1 MIKTYIICNKD
12 KEDFRF
18 KKLLFQI
25 QQLDINLP
33 NYEIFNFIWGDEITD
48 EIRNKYCKTDYSMK
62 YHGRNIINNPLTN
75 GEISLFLNYIECLR
89 KIRREFKEGNF
100 LILESDVIF
109 SNEFNH
115 FFKKIVESLPKLN
128 NWDIINIGCGSRN
141 YLKRFNY
148 PKTIPFIINNIKFHN
163 ENINCCAESI
173 IWNYKSICKFLDYF
187 EINEDIDSPIDTKMD
202 IFSDVK
208 NKFNIFW
215 SVPFLIKQGS
225 LEKMD
230 GYQSTLH

>member
-62 YHGRNIINNPLTN
+62 YHGRNLINNPLTN

-163 ENINCCAESI
+163 ENINKSMLKI
-173 IWNYKSICKFLDYF
+173 VNYK
-187 EINEDIDSPIDTKMD
+187 N
-202 IFSDVK
+202 
-208 NKFNIFW
+208 
-215 SVPFLIKQGS
+215 
-225 LEKMD
+225 
-230 GYQSTLH
+230 